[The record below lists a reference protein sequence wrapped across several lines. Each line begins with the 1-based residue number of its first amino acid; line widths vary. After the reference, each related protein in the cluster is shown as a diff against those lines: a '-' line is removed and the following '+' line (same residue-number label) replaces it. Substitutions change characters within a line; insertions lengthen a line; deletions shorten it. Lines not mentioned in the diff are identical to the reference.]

1 MLFRSEEFRISDAG
15 DGMGDAVLLRQH
27 AGDNIH
33 LIHGRHRHQQVAL
46 RSILAPHKGRTGTVG
61 MDGKHIQVWGNS
73 DLEAEK
79 SRTFDIG
86 LEFERGN
93 GAGKVTYFHNKIKNM
108 INSQLL
114 GRFGRIVRYQYVNID
129 NAVMDGVEGEYS
141 YRFNKHWDAK
151 VNLTYLDA
159 RDKETNA
166 RISENARMNGLVQI
180 SWTDAKENPKNYT
193 YSTTN
198 FVVTKDISKSTQIY
212 AGVDNIFDKT
222 FSDDDDYSIYGRTW
236 RTGVTFKF

>member
-1 MLFRSEEFRISDAG
+1 
-15 DGMGDAVLLRQH
+15 
-27 AGDNIH
+27 
-33 LIHGRHRHQQVAL
+33 
-46 RSILAPHKGRTGTVG
+46 

-180 SWTDAKENPKNYT
+180 SWTDAKENPWTASLYNL
-193 YSTTN
+193 SL
-198 FVVTKDISKSTQIY
+198 IHI
-212 AGVDNIFDKT
+212 
-222 FSDDDDYSIYGRTW
+222 
-236 RTGVTFKF
+236 

>member
-1 MLFRSEEFRISDAG
+1 
-15 DGMGDAVLLRQH
+15 
-27 AGDNIH
+27 
-33 LIHGRHRHQQVAL
+33 
-46 RSILAPHKGRTGTVG
+46 

-166 RISENARMNGLVQI
+166 RISKNARMNGLVQI
-180 SWTDAKENPKNYT
+180 SWTDAKENPWTASLYNLWYKDYLDGEGKNYT

-212 AGVDNIFDKT
+212 AGVDNIFDGGL
-222 FSDDDDYSIYGRTW
+222 YN
-236 RTGVTFKF
+236 

>member
-1 MLFRSEEFRISDAG
+1 
-15 DGMGDAVLLRQH
+15 
-27 AGDNIH
+27 
-33 LIHGRHRHQQVAL
+33 
-46 RSILAPHKGRTGTVG
+46 

-180 SWTDAKENPKNYT
+180 SWTDAKENPWTASLYNLWYKDYLDGEGKNYT

-236 RTGVTFKF
+236 RTNVTFKF

>member
-1 MLFRSEEFRISDAG
+1 
-15 DGMGDAVLLRQH
+15 
-27 AGDNIH
+27 
-33 LIHGRHRHQQVAL
+33 
-46 RSILAPHKGRTGTVG
+46 

-141 YRFNKHWDAK
+141 YRFNKH
-151 VNLTYLDA
+151 
-159 RDKETNA
+159 
-166 RISENARMNGLVQI
+166 
-180 SWTDAKENPKNYT
+180 
-193 YSTTN
+193 
-198 FVVTKDISKSTQIY
+198 
-212 AGVDNIFDKT
+212 
-222 FSDDDDYSIYGRTW
+222 
-236 RTGVTFKF
+236 

>member
-1 MLFRSEEFRISDAG
+1 
-15 DGMGDAVLLRQH
+15 
-27 AGDNIH
+27 
-33 LIHGRHRHQQVAL
+33 
-46 RSILAPHKGRTGTVG
+46 

-141 YRFNKHWDAK
+141 YRFN
-151 VNLTYLDA
+151 NLWYKDYLDG
-159 RDKETNA
+159 E
-166 RISENARMNGLVQI
+166 G
-180 SWTDAKENPKNYT
+180 KNYT